1 MLCGG
6 LLQCCEWWGGILF
19 PGRVGA
25 LSQQIATSI
34 IIHLTRV
41 SRHRLPSIWTP
52 PVPCSSN
59 TDRVSP
65 DFWQFRTRYRVLV
78 VPISTHMLYLP
89 SCCCCPWQA
98 MPLGF
103 AWSLSVYRWR
113 YSQELRARIKAI
125 GKKSEAVK
133 RNPKPQIY
141 RHHPSALLQ
150 HTNQTDIHVHIPM
163 LPPQIRSNIK
173 VGIAGAV
180 QLPLKVE

>member
-1 MLCGG
+1 M
-6 LLQCCEWWGGILF
+6 QCCKWWGEGGILF

-65 DFWQFRTRYRVLV
+65 DFWQFRTRYGVLV
-78 VPISTHMLYLP
+78 VAIFTHMLFVPPFL
-89 SCCCCPWQA
+89 
-98 MPLGF
+98 LLL
-103 AWSLSVYRWR
+103 SLASRASR
-113 YSQELRARIKAI
+113 GSRGRCQSTDDATLRNSGSGSKLS
-125 GKKSEAVK
+125 GKKKSEAVK

-150 HTNQTDIHVHIPM
+150 HTNQTDIHVYIYIYMYPCSPPKSNPM
-163 LPPQIRSNIK
+163 LR
-173 VGIAGAV
+173 
-180 QLPLKVE
+180 